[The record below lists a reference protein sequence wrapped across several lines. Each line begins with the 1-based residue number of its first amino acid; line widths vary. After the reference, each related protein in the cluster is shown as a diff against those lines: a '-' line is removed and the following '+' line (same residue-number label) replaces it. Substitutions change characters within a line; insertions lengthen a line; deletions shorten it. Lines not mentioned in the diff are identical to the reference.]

1 MAPVARDDG
10 GSTTPTDPPP
20 EEGELGRDES
30 VPPPRASGQKR
41 RRDPMIGRTVA
52 GRFRIRSVIA
62 RGGMGKVYRAEQVP
76 LGRDCAVKIL
86 NPKYEEDDPEFRRR
100 FFLEA
105 STASKL
111 THANT
116 VTIFDYGEDE
126 GIFYIAMEYVAGR
139 TLFRVLREDGP
150 LEEPRVAG
158 IIGEVARSLRE
169 AHGIGVI
176 HRDMKPANI
185 VLSES
190 QTDGDSIKVLD
201 FGLVKHVEADEGE
214 DLTQQGLFMGSPKYM
229 APEQI
234 LGNPVSPATDI
245 YALGVVAYELLT
257 GKVPFDRGSSVK
269 TLMAHVNDAPPP
281 LYETNPDVTVSPE
294 MTAVVMRCI
303 EKDPKHRY
311 ASVDGLLRE
320 LSRVAGGGPMVES
333 LLRMRKVTV
342 PAEGIT
348 GLPEAEKAPNRRLPR
363 HRRSDPEADTAPT
376 RTGATP
382 DVAIADPVSAVDEST
397 SSERRPFVGQTPSGT
412 PEPMSQAVIQRAS
425 LDDVELR
432 PVGRGKVIGVL
443 AAVVALLV
451 AGTVVVTSAPESEGI
466 DLTQGA
472 DSEGSSES
480 GATDRD
486 AHAPAAP
493 APEAD
498 APRLRVVRV
507 TSEPPG
513 AQVRAGD
520 EVLCGATPCEI
531 SFRGDEAAASHEVTF
546 RKAGYGDTTVSL
558 APDAESLE
566 GALRRIPGRP
576 PGPAP
581 KADPPAPTPKPDKSL
596 PGYKDSPY

>member
-1 MAPVARDDG
+1 
-10 GSTTPTDPPP
+10 
-20 EEGELGRDES
+20 
-30 VPPPRASGQKR
+30 
-41 RRDPMIGRTVA
+41 MIGRCVA
-52 GRFRIRSVIA
+52 GRFRIQSVIA

-86 NPKYEEDDPEFRRR
+86 NPKYEGEDDPEFRRR

-116 VTIFDYGEDE
+116 VTIFDYGEDD

-190 QTDGDSIKVLD
+190 VTDGDSVKVLD

-234 LGNPVSPATDI
+234 LGNAVSPATDI

-281 LYETNPDVTVSPE
+281 LYQTNPDVTVSPE

-311 ASVDGLLRE
+311 ASVDDLLRE

-333 LLRMRKVTV
+333 LLRMRKVSV
-342 PAEGIT
+342 PPEGMA
-348 GLPEAEKAPNRRLPR
+348 LLEAQKVSSSRPPPQ
-363 HRRSDPEADTAPT
+363 HVHSDPDEDTAPT
-376 RTGATP
+376 RSGAILE
-382 DVAIADPVSAVDEST
+382 VADPVSVIDEST
-397 SSERRPFVGQTPSGT
+397 SSERQPFVGQTPSGT
-412 PEPMSQAVIQRAS
+412 PAPMSQAVFHDAS
-425 LDDVELR
+425 LEDVELR
-432 PVGRGKVIGVL
+432 PAGRGKVIAVL
-443 AAVVALLV
+443 AAVAALLV
-451 AGTVVVTSAPESEGI
+451 AGVVVVSSTSESEGI
-466 DLTQGA
+466 DITEGA
-472 DSEGSSES
+472 SP
-480 GATDRD
+480 T
-486 AHAPAAP
+486 AP
-493 APEAD
+493 APVPTEEGDVSSSA
-498 APRLRVVRV
+498 APDSPQLRVVRV
-507 TSEPPG
+507 TSDPPG

-531 SFRGDEAAASHEVTF
+531 SFRGDDAAASHEITF
-546 RKAGYGDTTVSL
+546 RKAGFVDATVTL
-558 APDAESLE
+558 GPDAGSLE
-566 GALRRIPGRP
+566 GELGRLL
-576 PGPAP
+576 GPAP
-581 KADPPAPTPKPDKSL
+581 KATSKPPPAAPPAAPPAQPAQPDKPL